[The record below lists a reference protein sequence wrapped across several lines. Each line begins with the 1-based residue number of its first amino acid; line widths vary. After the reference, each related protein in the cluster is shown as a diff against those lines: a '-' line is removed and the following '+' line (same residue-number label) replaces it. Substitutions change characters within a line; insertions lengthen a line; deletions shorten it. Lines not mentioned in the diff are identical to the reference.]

1 MSFLT
6 STSHQL
12 EQVSVDPLKT
22 NYKKQKTPSL
32 WKGFFCVDIYLFDM
46 EMRLTEILHELQY
59 KEFCNFVNENK
70 LDSENS
76 ILKEF
81 VIPSRLKKIW
91 SFLTELKDL
100 VKVKLTDMVKLFM
113 NKLVFKF
120 FAKIKFSMKYLFG
133 LVKKGFKAYKEVIKA
148 IGEYV
153 ASTKVGKWTEEKL
166 KDLDAFL
173 AKHPKTKRMAGFAV
187 AGILIYIWLNMTF
200 TGNADYDF
208 DMADM
213 LLALAGGFTLS
224 TLFAGPD
231 GMALLM
237 LFATGVIGLSFPW
250 PGPQSFQ
257 FVGAVLYGSAKLVGQ
272 KLRKDK

>member
-1 MSFLT
+1 MNTTLSEIVYEIQYEEFYRFVEDNDLT
-6 STSHQL
+6 SDK
-12 EQVSVDPLKT
+12 VV
-22 NYKKQKTPSL
+22 
-32 WKGFFCVDIYLFDM
+32 
-46 EMRLTEILHELQY
+46 
-59 KEFCNFVNENK
+59 
-70 LDSENS
+70 
-76 ILKEF
+76 LKEI
-81 VIPSRLKKIW
+81 VIPGKLKKIW
-91 SFLTELKDL
+91 GFITELKNML
-100 VKVKLTDMVKLFM
+100 KVKIADLIKLFL

-133 LVKKGFKAYKEVIKA
+133 IVKKGFKAYKEVINA

-153 ASTKVGKWTEEKL
+153 ANTKVGKWTEDKL

-173 AKHPKTKRMAGFAV
+173 AKHPKTKRIAGFAV

-208 DMADM
+208 DMGDM

-257 FVGAVLYGSAKLVGQ
+257 FIGAVVYGSAKLVGQ
-272 KLRKDK
+272 KIRKGKT

>member
-1 MSFLT
+1 MKL
-6 STSHQL
+6 
-12 EQVSVDPLKT
+12 
-22 NYKKQKTPSL
+22 
-32 WKGFFCVDIYLFDM
+32 GDILS
-46 EMRLTEILHELQY
+46 ELQY
-59 KEFCNFVNENK
+59 NEFCKFVEEYK
-70 LDSENS
+70 LNTDDV

-91 SFLTELKDL
+91 SFLNELKDL
-100 VKVKLTDMVKLFM
+100 VKVKFKDLVKLFM

-120 FAKIKFSMKYLFG
+120 FAKIKFSITYLFN

-153 ASTKVGKWTEEKL
+153 AKTKVGKWTEDKL

-208 DMADM
+208 DMGDM
-213 LLALAGGFTLS
+213 LLALGGGFTLS

-250 PGPQSFQ
+250 PGPQSIQ

>member
-1 MSFLT
+1 MNTTLSEIVYEIQYEEFYRFVEDNDLT
-6 STSHQL
+6 SDK
-12 EQVSVDPLKT
+12 VV
-22 NYKKQKTPSL
+22 
-32 WKGFFCVDIYLFDM
+32 
-46 EMRLTEILHELQY
+46 
-59 KEFCNFVNENK
+59 
-70 LDSENS
+70 
-76 ILKEF
+76 LKEI
-81 VIPSRLKKIW
+81 VIPGKLKKIW
-91 SFLTELKDL
+91 GFITELKNML
-100 VKVKLTDMVKLFM
+100 KVKIADLIKLFL

-133 LVKKGFKAYKEVIKA
+133 IVKKGFKAYKEVIKA

-153 ASTKVGKWTEEKL
+153 ANTKVGKWTEDKL

-173 AKHPKTKRMAGFAV
+173 AKHPKTKRIAGFAV

-208 DMADM
+208 DMGDM

-257 FVGAVLYGSAKLVGQ
+257 FIGAVVYGSAKLVGQ
-272 KLRKDK
+272 KIRKGKT

>member
-1 MSFLT
+1 
-6 STSHQL
+6 
-12 EQVSVDPLKT
+12 
-22 NYKKQKTPSL
+22 
-32 WKGFFCVDIYLFDM
+32 M
-46 EMRLTEILHELQY
+46 EMKLGDILSELQY
-59 KEFCNFVNENK
+59 NEFCKFVEEYK
-70 LDSENS
+70 LNTDDV

-91 SFLTELKDL
+91 SFLNELKDL
-100 VKVKLTDMVKLFM
+100 VKVKFKDLVKLFM

-120 FAKIKFSMKYLFG
+120 FAKIKFSITYLFN

-153 ASTKVGKWTEEKL
+153 AKTKVGKWTEDKL

-208 DMADM
+208 DMGDM
-213 LLALAGGFTLS
+213 LLALGGGFTLS

-250 PGPQSFQ
+250 PGPQSIQ